1 MSIDRQL
8 ALRNNMSPQQLM
20 QRYSVSN
27 ELLDLLALQK
37 MQSEIAAKK
46 RDQMAQMAQQPGTIK
61 EQKEREVFQAVREEV
76 APMAQRAQQ
85 VTAAEQQ
92 KQLQQ
97 QRAMQMLAQ
106 SMQRQGAPGALN
118 PASAQPAPMMSGIA
132 TAPAPNMRMAQGG
145 IVGYAEGDLVENEED
160 PMMLTEALFGSPLEQ
175 RGLLARELDRQIE
188 ELGGSQ
194 RGRIGSTRALPQEA
208 QERIARINELE
219 RDKLRLL
226 AAGNDPQK
234 VQQAVSAVAG
244 RRPYSA
250 RPVGEMAER
259 ALPAGR
265 EGRSSEDIASMIET
279 AMGVRQAPQLA
290 PTMEMQ
296 EPRRVQDMGGAGVLL
311 PPGAQT
317 VASSAPAS
325 TSSPGGFFSPSG
337 PGSALA
343 GGTRSGPSASAGSS
357 SGAVAPG
364 VVTRGPLAGLP
375 QLEAN
380 TNVYA
385 TPEVSAATRR
395 LRTAEGNLQGAYSAS
410 PKEERVSA
418 RDEAAKFL
426 RREQMRQA
434 EEARIAEL
442 RRAMA
447 RTPEELERERQK
459 GFLLGAANRGKGYV
473 GAGASAGLQAVLDA
487 QRAERIGNLEKLQG
501 LARDM
506 ETRDIGIGTEG
517 LKSGRT
523 AEEQAAL
530 GLRGLLSAASDEQSA
545 VMRAASDMADLKFRQ
560 DEANQEA
567 YIEAAKAAY
576 DSAQDALQNATDNLE
591 RLQAERDRM
600 DSEVAAVRE
609 ALVASQ
615 GYGRAVNTLQAG
627 QPVIIGGQEFTSEI
641 ELAAY
646 YNQMA
651 VDLVNKAMGGGNR
664 YQEARRALD
673 QAIDRLRGNIG
684 MPTPGLP
691 SGVSTVTPAGR

>member
-61 EQKEREVFQAVREEV
+61 EQKEREVFQAVREEI

-85 VTAAEQQ
+85 VTAVEQQ

-106 SMQRQGAPGALN
+106 SMQQQGGPG
-118 PASAQPAPMMSGIA
+118 APMMSGIA
-132 TAPAPNMRMAQGG
+132 SAPAPNMRMAQGG

-226 AAGNDPQK
+226 AAGRDPEK
-234 VQQAVSAVAG
+234 VQATVDAIAG
-244 RRPYSA
+244 RRPYST
-250 RPVGEMAER
+250 RPVGEIAER

-325 TSSPGGFFSPSG
+325 TSPPGGFFSPSG

-380 TNVYA
+380 TNVYT
-385 TPEVSAATRR
+385 TPEVKAATRR
-395 LRTAEGNLQGAYSAS
+395 LRTAEGNLQGAYSAR
-410 PKEERVSA
+410 PKQEREFA
-418 RDEAAKFL
+418 RNEAANFL
-426 RREQMRQA
+426 RREEMRKA

-447 RTPEELERERQK
+447 RTPEELARERQK

-501 LARDM
+501 LAREM
-506 ETRDIGIGTEG
+506 ETRDITIGTEG

-530 GLRGLLSAASDEQSA
+530 GLRGLLGAASDEQSA
-545 VMRAASDMADLKFRQ
+545 VLRAASNAADLKFRQ
-560 DEANQEA
+560 DEANQAA
-567 YIEAAKAAY
+567 YIDAAKAAY
-576 DSAQDALQNATDNLE
+576 DSAQDALQNATNNLE
-591 RLQAERDRM
+591 RLQAEAARM
-600 DSEVAAVRE
+600 DKEVADIRKG
-609 ALVASQ
+609 LLASQ
-615 GYGRAVNTLQAG
+615 AYGRDVNTLRENK
-627 QPVIIGGQEFTSEI
+627 PVVIGGQEITSEA
-641 ELAAY
+641 ELLAY

-651 VDLVNKAMGGGNR
+651 IELADNSIDGGRR
-664 YQEARRALD
+664 YQETRRALA
-673 QAIDRLRGNIG
+673 QAIDRL
-684 MPTPGLP
+684 MAPP
-691 SGVSTVTPAGR
+691 VTGRTAI